1 MIKSARSGATNVLCR
16 GSYTWNPSFALQ
28 FNTTLK
34 RYTHRVRQYSR
45 NALVSVQTRQPKRSL
60 AMRGREGVGVACCSR
75 AAAAARGTDARGAPH
90 CEGPRNKQS
99 VRGHACSCL
108 CLPCRPSARA
118 QHVGTGAQRVTN
130 GCTNFRLSLY
140 RFQLSYI
147 RPKRNSTLGPCSVYK
162 TCHIRISNVHS
173 LLESHLLGSSSGCRA
188 F

>member
-60 AMRGREGVGVACCSR
+60 AMRGREGVGVACR
-75 AAAAARGTDARGAPH
+75 
-90 CEGPRNKQS
+90 GPRDKQS
-99 VRGHACSCL
+99 VRGHACSCI

-118 QHVGTGAQRVTN
+118 QHMGTGAQRVTN
-130 GCTNFRLSLY
+130 GCTTSHQRLY
-140 RFQLSYI
+140 RIPSFLAPFTTVIHLS
-147 RPKRNSTLGPCSVYK
+147 K
-162 TCHIRISNVHS
+162 
-173 LLESHLLGSSSGCRA
+173 A
-188 F
+188 